1 MLRDLPGPDMPF
13 LAGTARACV
22 RLALGDLDVLPA
34 LLADDVTHA
43 AAIVAALRSAGVGD
57 RALGW
62 LADRA
67 RAGDLAAAALVLDT
81 PGADD
86 TALTAARSTTA
97 SALHR
102 LAEVRFS
109 YDEGIVTADERD
121 AVLAEIA
128 ELARA
133 LGPDGAPLQEALCG

>member
-1 MLRDLPGPDMPF
+1 VNGIALEVGDDRLH
-13 LAGTARACV
+13 RAQ
-22 RLALGDLDVLPA
+22 LQE
-34 LLADDVTHA
+34 H
-43 AAIVAALRSAGVGD
+43 IVAVLRG
-57 RALGW
+57 RHGW
-62 LADRA
+62 PR
-67 RAGDLAAAALVLDT
+67 RTGPHT
-81 PGADD
+81 S
-86 TALTAARSTTA
+86 LTAARSTTA

-133 LGPDGAPLQEALCG
+133 LGPDGAPLQEALGG